1 MTSEV
6 DVAIGGIRAF
16 RLVKERERVVRRHDL
31 NDAVLLCKREL
42 LKALREG
49 PKSPRLGMQKS
60 VGILESSSNAKS

>member
-49 PKSPRLGMQKS
+49 PKSPRLEMQKS